1 MATHRRIPLIFNPK
15 ARSQKSGKMLRFLA
29 AHAPKFAL
37 YATGYAGEAKELAAA
52 LAKDGTPLII
62 AAGGDG
68 TLNEVVRGILG
79 TPTTMGVIPAGTM
92 NVFARELGIS
102 TSSTQSALE
111 VIDASHTKQIDV
123 FTANGQPFIQL
134 AGVGLDARVIE
145 ATTWQSKMRF
155 GPLAYVFAVLKV
167 IAEKPPLLTLHS
179 ADGSRYEGVAVLLGN
194 GSLYGGPF
202 RFFKG
207 ALNDDGKL
215 DVIIYRH
222 AGFQI
227 LFESLRMLI
236 TGNKPLGSS
245 ILSLQTE
252 TLTIE
257 ADEPVPLEI
266 DGEGCERAKHIVF
279 QKSVHS
285 LNVCCPSIRP

>member
-15 ARSQKSGKMLRFLA
+15 ARSQKSGKMLRFLT

-37 YATGYAGEAKELAAA
+37 YATGYAGEAKELAAS

-79 TPTTMGVIPAGTM
+79 TSTTMGVIPAGTM

-102 TSSTQSALE
+102 TSSALSALE

-123 FTANGQPFIQL
+123 FTANGKPFIQL
-134 AGVGLDARVIE
+134 AGVGFDARVIE

-155 GPLAYVFAVLKV
+155 GPLAYLFALLKV
-167 IAEKPPLLTLHS
+167 IAEKPPLLTLHC
-179 ADGSRYEGVAVLLGN
+179 ADGTRYQGVAVLLGN

-202 RFFKG
+202 RFFKN

-215 DVIIYRH
+215 DVIIYPH
-222 AGFQI
+222 AGLQI
-227 LFESLRMLI
+227 LFESLRLLI
-236 TGNKPLGSS
+236 TGKKPIHSS
-245 ILSLQTE
+245 ILTLQTE
-252 TLTIE
+252 SLTIE
-257 ADEPVPLEI
+257 ADEPIPLEI
-266 DGEGCERAKHIVF
+266 DGEGCERAQRIFFK
-279 QKSVHS
+279 KSDHS
-285 LNVCCPSIRP
+285 LNVCCPTPRS